1 MSYRKLVPASEL
13 QVGDVVE
20 MPLGCQVEVLSECRR
35 QPEMFRLARLYY
47 RGRIVVASDRA
58 RVGEE
63 GEFSLCLLENVA
75 RVSRRKKGRAPC
87 SE

>member
-1 MSYRKLVPASEL
+1 VSSRKFVPAAEL
-13 QVGDVVE
+13 QIGDVVE

-35 QPEMFRLARLYY
+35 QPEMFRPTRLYY
-47 RGRIVVASDRA
+47 RGRVVVASEQA

-63 GEFSLCLLENVA
+63 GEFSLSLLENVV
-75 RVSRRKKGRAPC
+75 RVSRRKKGRRTC